1 MSTHARDARGAAALR
16 VAAHAERGPGRRP
29 GPLARNQ
36 GPWFVTPAL
45 LMMAGLILYPL
56 LYTVWLSFTSERGAF
71 IGLENYD
78 EVIADRITS
87 LALRNTVV
95 YVGFS
100 VLFQVLIGTAAAILL
115 NRQFRGRGFVR
126 SVVLVPWVVP
136 AIVAATT
143 WAWMM
148 HTEFGIVNYILVSAG
163 AIEAPVGWLTN
174 RDTVMPALIAVNVWK
189 MFPFVALMVLAGL
202 QSIPD
207 TLYEAARVDGAN
219 LWQEIRF
226 VMLPQLRL
234 VLTSVSLI
242 LTIWGFNGITI
253 IYAMTRGGPANRSLI
268 TPIQIFKHAFEFL
281 RFNEAAALSVLL
293 FLGLA
298 ALTAIY
304 LYVFSR
310 TQED

>member
-1 MSTHARDARGAAALR
+1 MSSQVRGASAPRAP
-16 VAAHAERGPGRRP
+16 ANARRSP
-29 GPLARNQ
+29 DLLARNQ
-36 GPWFVTPAL
+36 GPFFVLPAL
-45 LMMAGLILYPL
+45 LLMAALIVYPL
-56 LYTVWLSFTSERGAF
+56 LYTVWLSVTGERGEYV
-71 IGLENYD
+71 GLDNFD
-78 EVIADRITS
+78 EVLSDRITA
-87 LALRNTVV
+87 LALRNTAV

-100 VLFQVLIGTAAAILL
+100 VLFQVLLGTAAAILL

-143 WAWMM
+143 WAWML

-163 AIEAPVGWLTN
+163 AIPEPVGWLTN
-174 RDTVMPALIAVNVWK
+174 RDTVMPSLIAVNVWK

-202 QSIPD
+202 QSIPEQ
-207 TLYEAARVDGAN
+207 LYEAARVDGAN

-226 VMLPQLRL
+226 VMLPQLRI
-234 VLTSVSLI
+234 VLISVSLI

-293 FLGLA
+293 FAFLA
-298 ALTAIY
+298 VLTVIY
-304 LYVFSR
+304 LR
-310 TQED
+310 TFRAAQED